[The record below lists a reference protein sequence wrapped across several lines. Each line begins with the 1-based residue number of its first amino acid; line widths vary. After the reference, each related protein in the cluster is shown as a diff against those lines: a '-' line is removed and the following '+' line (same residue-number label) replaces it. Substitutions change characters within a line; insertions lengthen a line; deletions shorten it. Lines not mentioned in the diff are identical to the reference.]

1 MHLTAFQRILLRS
14 HLKLSNMSP
23 VPKKEQ
29 RRSLKWR
36 RDQLKRYRPQTPSPL
51 RIARSCSTAADED
64 NSQQLRLPTDSLG
77 RLKGVTPVPSDSDTD
92 CDYDFEEIWPGPE
105 SSRHS
110 LQVNAGERAYSHAP
124 TESVDKEQ
132 KARNDRASHCEHR
145 PGMPDFDKSS
155 WSVRGAT
162 QPSCKCHS
170 DSSATL
176 PSDESAWPMKQTR
189 EVAGEVSAVQPSTE
203 QKCGDGTTVGE
214 RVLLLQAYLR
224 DT

>member
-1 MHLTAFQRILLRS
+1 MT
-14 HLKLSNMSP
+14 P

-110 LQVNAGERAYSHAP
+110 LQVNAGERAYSDAP
-124 TESVDKEQ
+124 TESVDKKQE
-132 KARNDRASHCEHR
+132 ARNDRASHCEHR
-145 PGMPDFDKSS
+145 PGMPDFDNSS
-155 WSVRGAT
+155 WSVRGGAHT
-162 QPSCKCHS
+162 LLASQASCKCHS

-176 PSDESAWPMKQTR
+176 PSDESGWPMKQTR
-189 EVAGEVSAVQPSTE
+189 ELEGEASIVQPSTE
-203 QKCGDGTTVGE
+203 QNCGDGNTGE
-214 RVLLLQAYLR
+214 EGVLLLQAYLR